1 MRIGQMIVLSITLVL
16 VVMTI
21 LMTKKTKNTNQ
32 YIKQKSILSSSL
44 FVVSSSIKPLK
55 PAIYFTRYQPP
66 ITTEKLIF

>member
-44 FVVSSSIKPLK
+44 FVVSSSIKPS
-55 PAIYFTRYQPP
+55 
-66 ITTEKLIF
+66 